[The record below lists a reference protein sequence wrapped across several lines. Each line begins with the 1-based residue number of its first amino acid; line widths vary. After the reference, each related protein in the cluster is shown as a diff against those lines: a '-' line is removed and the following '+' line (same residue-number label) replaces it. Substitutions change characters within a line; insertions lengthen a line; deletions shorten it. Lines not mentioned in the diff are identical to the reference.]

1 MPAPKTMT
9 TDPNIIKQLRGDEAV
24 RQLPYDDATGET
36 LAKGMTLAGNL
47 TIGIGRNLSADG
59 LRPQEIDMLCANDVQ
74 EVIDE
79 LRSRLPWFDSL
90 DSVRQGVL
98 INMAFNM
105 GTADLMGWGTFLGL
119 VKAGQY
125 AAAAQDMAKTPWASE
140 VGARATRLERQMR
153 TGAWVFA

>member
-1 MPAPKTMT
+1 MT
-9 TDPNIIKQLRGDEAV
+9 IDPNIIRQLRGDEAV
-24 RQLPYDDATGET
+24 RQFAYDDATGKT
-36 LAKGMTLAGNL
+36 LTKGMTLVGNL
-47 TIGIGRNLSADG
+47 TIGVGRNLSANG
-59 LRPQEIDMLCANDVQ
+59 ISGTEIDMLCANNVQ

-79 LRSRLPWFDSL
+79 LHSRLPWFDSL

-105 GTADLMGWGTFLGL
+105 GVPDLMEWGTFLGL

-140 VGARATRLERQMR
+140 VGDRATRLERQMR